1 MEPVLASYG
10 GAWLVTGFM
19 LVFFLFQFYLS
30 RWFAGGYDQT
40 KSKYLVAD
48 RDLGLW
54 QTGMSVGASYIWAP
68 AMFISATRAYE
79 QGFVGFWWYMIGN
92 IIALGI
98 YAVLVNRV
106 VNRWPEGFTLSD
118 FMGVQ
123 HSGRVRGVFWLSLIG
138 LTIGAFATQLLAGG
152 LFIKF
157 LTGMDYFWATVMLT
171 AVPFLYC
178 VFFGFKA
185 SVITDMTKMTIM
197 TIVAVGAAAMI
208 TGNVGVENVVKGM
221 NGITGEFVSFFD
233 DKGLMVAT
241 TFGIAALIGL
251 LSGPFG
257 DQALWQRAFSV
268 KDPNTR
274 RNGFLLGTLF
284 YCSVPF
290 AMAVVGF
297 AAAGS
302 GFRIEGGNQYI
313 NAAFIADQLPIW
325 ATMLFGIMIL
335 AGITSIL
342 DSKMSA
348 LSCIAGHDI
357 AKKIYRNPT
366 DQQAI
371 MTGKLSMVLLCVV
384 AVAIA
389 NIPGVKLVH
398 LFLSYG
404 AIRASTALPT
414 LLVMWR
420 GKPLAEP
427 GVFWG
432 CLASMVIGV
441 PTLIYGTLNTVPWA
455 TVSGMATAFFLSGIV
470 AWLWTRSLEKQGR
483 GPELKSHAQADAEER
498 RLMAAAA

>member
-1 MEPVLASYG
+1 MQPVLAPFG
-10 GAWLVTGFM
+10 GEWLVVGFM
-19 LVFFLFQFYLS
+19 LAFFFFMFYLS
-30 RWFAGGYDQT
+30 KWWSGGFDQT
-40 KSKYLVAD
+40 KSRYLVAD
-48 RDLGLW
+48 RELGLW

-92 IIALGI
+92 IIALLL
-98 YAVLVNRV
+98 YALLVNRV
-106 VNRWPEGFTLSD
+106 INRWPQGFTLSD

-123 HSGRVRGVFWLSLIG
+123 HSGRVRAVFWLSLIG

-157 LTGMDYFWATVMLT
+157 LTGMDYFWATIILT

-185 SVITDMTKMTIM
+185 SVITDVTKMAIM
-197 TIVAVGAAAMI
+197 FVVAVGAAFMI
-208 TGNVGVENVVKGM
+208 VNNTGVDAVIKGM
-221 NGITGEFVSFFD
+221 NGISGEFVSFFD
-233 DKGLMVAT
+233 DKGIMVAT

-251 LSGPFG
+251 TSGTAG
-257 DQALWQRAFSV
+257 DQALWQRAFAV
-268 KDPNTR
+268 KDPTTR
-274 RNGFLLGTLF
+274 RNGFLLGMLF

-290 AMAVVGF
+290 AMATIGW
-297 AAAGS
+297 AAAGA
-302 GFRIEGGNQYI
+302 GFKIAGGNQYI

-325 ATMLFGIMIL
+325 AVMAFGVMIL

-366 DQQAI
+366 DSQAI
-371 MTGKLSMVLLCVV
+371 MTGKISMALLCVI

-414 LLVMWR
+414 LLVMYR

-432 CLASMVIGV
+432 CLTGMFVGV
-441 PTLIYGTLNTVPWA
+441 PMLIYGTLNTIPWA
-455 TVSGMATAFFLSGIV
+455 TVFGMSWAFFASGII
-470 AWLWTRSLEKQGR
+470 AWLWTRHYERQGR
-483 GPELKSHAQADAEER
+483 ELRIITHAEAEAQAA
-498 RLMAAAA
+498 

>member
-1 MEPVLASYG
+1 MQSTIPALVPYG
-10 GAWLVTGFM
+10 GPWLVAGFM
-19 LVFFLFQFYLS
+19 LVFFFFMFYLS
-30 RWFAGGYDQT
+30 KWWSGGFDQT
-40 KSKYLVAD
+40 KSRYLVAD
-48 RDLGLW
+48 RELGLW

-79 QGFVGFWWYMIGN
+79 QGFVGFSWYMIGN
-92 IIALGI
+92 IIALLL
-98 YAVLVNRV
+98 YALLVNRV
-106 VNRWPEGFTLSD
+106 INRFPGGFTLSD

-123 HSGRVRGVFWLSLIG
+123 HSERVRGIFWLSLIG

-157 LTGMDYFWATVMLT
+157 LTGMDYFWATVLLT

-185 SVITDMTKMTIM
+185 SVITDMTKMAVM
-197 TIVAVGAAAMI
+197 AVVAIVGAWWIA
-208 TGNVGVENVVKGM
+208 GNVGVDTVITGM
-221 NGITGEFVSFFD
+221 NGVTGEFVSFFD

-251 LSGPFG
+251 TSGTAG
-257 DQALWQRAFSV
+257 DQALWQRAFAV

-290 AMAVVGF
+290 AMAVIGF
-297 AAAGS
+297 AAAGA
-302 GFRIEGGNQYI
+302 GFKIAGGNQYI
-313 NAAFIADQLPIW
+313 NVAFIADQLPIW
-325 ATMLFGIMIL
+325 AVMAFGIMIL
-335 AGITSIL
+335 MGITSIL

-357 AKKIYRNPT
+357 AKKIHKDPT
-366 DQQAI
+366 DKQAI
-371 MTGKLSMVLLCVV
+371 SIGKWSMVILCLL
-384 AVAIA
+384 AIGIA

-414 LLVMWR
+414 LIVMWR
-420 GKPLAEP
+420 GKPLHEP

-432 CLASMVIGV
+432 CLISMFVGV
-441 PTLIYGTLNTVPWA
+441 PMLIYGTLNTIPWA
-455 TVSGMATAFFLSGIV
+455 TVSGMAFAFFFSGLLAYFWTKSIEKSTGKELSIK
-470 AWLWTRSLEKQGR
+470 TYN
-483 GPELKSHAQADAEER
+483 ELAKA
-498 RLMAAAA
+498 